1 MIPYT
6 INMDSRRTILFYL
19 AAAAVATTGLFQI
32 VATSLLPA
40 RLDQLASVLSLPSAF
55 AVYGV
60 YYWLFDKHIW
70 AWPLARFLHGIPDLN
85 GKWNGTVTRGESGQ
99 EETHVVH
106 ARISQTWTGFELD
119 YESENLRSHVTSMS
133 FILKQK
139 AGTELLYAFEVWPKT
154 PAADLRAE
162 GMQRLYLSW
171 TGGVPSLEGKYL
183 SSSLRKG
190 YLKMSRDRE
199 HKELPPG

>member
-55 AVYGV
+55 AVYGA

-99 EETHVVH
+99 E
-106 ARISQTWTGFELD
+106 
-119 YESENLRSHVTSMS
+119 
-133 FILKQK
+133 
-139 AGTELLYAFEVWPKT
+139 
-154 PAADLRAE
+154 
-162 GMQRLYLSW
+162 
-171 TGGVPSLEGKYL
+171 
-183 SSSLRKG
+183 
-190 YLKMSRDRE
+190 
-199 HKELPPG
+199 